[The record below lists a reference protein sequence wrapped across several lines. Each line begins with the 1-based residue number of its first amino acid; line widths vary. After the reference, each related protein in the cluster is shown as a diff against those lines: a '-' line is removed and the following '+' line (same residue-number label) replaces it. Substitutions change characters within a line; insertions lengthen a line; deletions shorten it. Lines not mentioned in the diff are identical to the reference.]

1 MSSRGFTLIEL
12 IIAIFILSIGI
23 VGIFGAYSAMIV
35 AVSDTSER
43 ATATYLAQDGIEIVK
58 NIRNINW
65 ANISKNPTG
74 GFTWVDG
81 LTGCASGCEAD
92 YTAGV
97 SSQMTTWG
105 LSSDGTPGN
114 YLYVDKDTGFY
125 DYLATTGS
133 KTQFKRKITI
143 TCFSSADSQSVDPNG
158 CSSADPEMK
167 VSVTAYW
174 DKKAS
179 LVSSGG
185 LAGDNTGSGHI
196 TIEDRLYNWK

>member
-1 MSSRGFTLIEL
+1 MDSEGFTLIEL

-23 VGIFGAYSAMIV
+23 IGIFGAYSAMVV
-35 AVSDTSER
+35 ATSDTSGR
-43 ATATYLAQDGIEIVK
+43 LSATYLAQDGIEIVK

-65 ANISKNPTG
+65 ANISKNQTG

-92 YTAGV
+92 YTAGT

-105 LSSDGTPGN
+105 LSSDGTYGN

-125 DYLATTGS
+125 DYLAATGL

-143 TCFSSADSQSVDPNG
+143 VCLNDDNTVDSTCSHL
-158 CSSADPEMK
+158 MK

-179 LVSSGG
+179 LIRPGG
-185 LAGDNTGSGHI
+185 LAGDNTGSGRI